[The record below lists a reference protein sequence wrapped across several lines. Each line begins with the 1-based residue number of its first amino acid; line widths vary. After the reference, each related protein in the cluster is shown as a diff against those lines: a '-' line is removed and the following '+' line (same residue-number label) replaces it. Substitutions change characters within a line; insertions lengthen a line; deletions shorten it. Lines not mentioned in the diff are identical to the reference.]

1 MKEMLPV
8 LAGGVV
14 GFGAGIGGDY
24 LKFKYPQVV
33 PAGGTASVWKDK
45 SLWVNAGVG
54 LVGLGI
60 GAFGKQM
67 GIKNDDVILGS
78 SVAGTV
84 ALVKALGIVIKSYQ
98 TAGSDWV
105 NYARKAQAHPAYRS
119 TMNKQ
124 TLDGPVLGLYN
135 IK

>member
-8 LAGGVV
+8 LAGGAV
-14 GFGAGIGGDY
+14 GFISGVGGDY

-33 PAGGTASVWKDK
+33 PAGGAPSVWKDK

-54 LVGLGI
+54 IVGIGI

-84 ALVKALGIVIKSYQ
+84 ALIKALGIVVKSYQ
-98 TAGSDWV
+98 TAGSQWV
-105 NYARKAQAHPAYRS
+105 NYARTAHPAYRS

-124 TLDGPVLGLYN
+124 TLGGPVLGLYN